1 MKRPWHHLVLL
12 LALIGAGAAL
22 ARTFLALPAVPPH
35 LADAVTARMDQSGV
49 THPLTAVLL
58 NFRGYDTLL
67 EIGVLLLA
75 GLAGLAVTGSSR
87 HAPRAERMDQ
97 PAVLLG
103 LLRVL
108 TPALIVVAFYVLWI
122 GSYRPGGA
130 FQAGSIL
137 GAGGV
142 LLVLAGV
149 VDGVRLRFGL
159 RILLSLGF
167 AVFLLV
173 AAAVMY
179 GGKELLAYPV
189 PYAGLLIL
197 LIEGSATLS
206 IGAIL
211 TLLFLGVVA
220 REDTP

>member
-1 MKRPWHHLVLL
+1 MKPAFLRALL
-12 LALIGAGAAL
+12 LAGLTVLGVAL
-22 ARTFLALPAVPPH
+22 ARALLALPAEPPH
-35 LADAVTARMDQSGV
+35 LADAVTAQMERSGV

-75 GLAGLAVTGSSR
+75 GLAALAVAGSTVTT
-87 HAPRAERMDQ
+87 PRAELLDR
-97 PAVLLG
+97 PAVLMA

-108 TPALIVVAFYVLWI
+108 APALVVVAFYVLWI

-149 VDGVRLRFGL
+149 VDGAKLRFGL
-159 RILLSLGF
+159 RLLLSLGF
-167 AVFLLV
+167 LVFVLV
-173 AAAVMY
+173 AGAVMLA
-179 GGKELLAYPV
+179 GRALLAYPV

-197 LIEGSATLS
+197 LIEFCATLS
-206 IGAIL
+206 IGVIL

-220 REDTP
+220 REDAP